1 MRITSLSSSETICGK
16 FHPCLMKKLTDS
28 LYLQHMEVGWSEG
41 GRRDGQ
47 ARSMVVSHRTEGMKE
62 RKEERERDKDAF
74 HSSFV
79 PSFAVPERWKGRTMG
94 DKTRQLINREREN
107 KGGEQTDRPTAV
119 K

>member
-1 MRITSLSSSETICGK
+1 
-16 FHPCLMKKLTDS
+16 
-28 LYLQHMEVGWSEG
+28 
-41 GRRDGQ
+41 
-47 ARSMVVSHRTEGMKE
+47 MKE